1 LIIPTATYTITPQPE
16 GDKQKITDVL
26 IFPHP
31 YDASKKPYAGIRFN
45 LAKRADLVKIRLYS
59 SAFRLL
65 QEADVAKNCNPGVN
79 MGAVSGRK
87 LSKMSNGTYYF
98 VLVTNDDSKEIKSKI
113 DKLIIM
119 K

>member
-1 LIIPTATYTITPQPE
+1 M
-16 GDKQKITDVL
+16 
-26 IFPHP
+26 
-31 YDASKKPYAGIRFN
+31 
-45 LAKRADLVKIRLYS
+45 
-59 SAFRLL
+59 L